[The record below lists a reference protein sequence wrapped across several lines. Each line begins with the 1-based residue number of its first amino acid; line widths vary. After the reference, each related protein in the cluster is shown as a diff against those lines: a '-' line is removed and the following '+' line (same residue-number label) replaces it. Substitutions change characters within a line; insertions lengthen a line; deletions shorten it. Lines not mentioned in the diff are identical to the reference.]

1 MADVPS
7 DIRIRQLIEDDREA
21 ALAVINTAA
30 RWYRE
35 FLPAEE
41 YHDPEMTQD
50 DWAKE
55 TKRLTWYGA
64 FTPDALLGVMG
75 LEYVKDVA
83 LLRHAYILPDRQRSG
98 IGSLLRAYI
107 EQQICGVRRIV
118 VGTYTGNYKARKA
131 LEAPVMRFQQTRR
144 PSSGPIYD
152 IPEDR
157 LQSSVTYEKEIG

>member
-1 MADVPS
+1 MADVPG
-7 DIRIRQLIEDDREA
+7 DIQIRQLTEGDREA
-21 ALAVINTAA
+21 ALAVINVAA

-55 TKRLTWYGA
+55 AKRLCWYGA
-64 FTPDALLGVMG
+64 FAPDTLLGVMG

-83 LLRHAYILPDRQRSG
+83 LLRHAYVLPDQQRHG
-98 IGSLLRAYI
+98 VGSLLRTYL
-107 EQQICGVRRIV
+107 EQQIRGVRRIV
-118 VGTYTGNYKARKA
+118 VGTYTGNYKARDM
-131 LEAPVMRFQQTRR
+131 LEAAGYLLSADSEAVLRAY
-144 PSSGPIYD
+144 YD

-157 LQSSVTYEKEIG
+157 LQSSVTYEKEVG

>member
-1 MADVPS
+1 MADVLG
-7 DIRIRQLIEDDREA
+7 DIRIRPLTEDDREA

-41 YHDPEMTQD
+41 YHDPEMTPEE
-50 DWAKE
+50 WAEE
-55 TKRLTWYGA
+55 TKRLRWYGA
-64 FTPDALLGVMG
+64 FVPDALLGVMG

-83 LLRHAYILPDRQRSG
+83 LLRHAYVLPDRQRHG
-98 IGSLLRAYI
+98 IGSLLRTYI
-107 EQQICGVRRIV
+107 ERQIRGVRRIV
-118 VGTYTGNYKARKA
+118 VGTYTGNYKARDA
-131 LEAPVMRFQQTRR
+131 LEAAGYALSADSEAVLRAY
-144 PSSGPIYD
+144 YD

>member
-1 MADVPS
+1 MADVLG
-7 DIRIRQLIEDDREA
+7 DIRIRPLTEDDRGA

-30 RWYRE
+30 RWYQE
-35 FLPAEE
+35 FLPTEE

-64 FTPDALLGVMG
+64 FASDTLLGVMG

-83 LLRHAYILPDRQRSG
+83 LLRHAYVLPDRQRHG
-98 IGSLLRAYI
+98 IGSLLRAYV
-107 EQQICGVRRIV
+107 ERQIRGVRRIV
-118 VGTYTGNYKARKA
+118 VGTYVGNYKARSA
-131 LEAPVMRFQQTRR
+131 LEAAGYALSADSEAVLRAY
-144 PSSGPIYD
+144 YD

-157 LQSSVTYEKEIG
+157 LQSSVTYEKKIG

>member
-7 DIRIRQLIEDDREA
+7 DIRIRQLTEGDREA

-131 LEAPVMRFQQTRR
+131 LEGAGYAPSADPEAVLRAY
-144 PSSGPIYD
+144 YD

-157 LQSSVTYEKEIG
+157 LQSSVAYEKEIG

>member
-1 MADVPS
+1 MADVLS
-7 DIRIRQLIEDDREA
+7 DIQIRQLTEDDRGA

-30 RWYRE
+30 RWYQE

-50 DWAKE
+50 EWAEE
-55 TKRLTWYGA
+55 TERLSWYGA
-64 FTPDALLGVMG
+64 FASDTLLGVMG

-83 LLRHAYILPDRQRSG
+83 LLRHAYVLPDRQRHG
-98 IGSLLRAYI
+98 IGSLLRIYI
-107 EQQICGVRRIV
+107 EQQIQGVRRIV
-118 VGTYTGNYKARKA
+118 VGTYTGNYKARNA
-131 LEAPVMRFQQTRR
+131 LEAAGYTLSADSETVLRAY
-144 PSSGPIYD
+144 YD

>member
-1 MADVPS
+1 MADAPS
-7 DIRIRQLIEDDREA
+7 DIRIRPLTEGDREA

-30 RWYRE
+30 RWYQE

-55 TKRLTWYGA
+55 TERLRWYGA
-64 FTPDALLGVMG
+64 FAPDALLGVMG

-83 LLRHAYILPDRQRSG
+83 LLRHAYVLPDRQRYG
-98 IGSLLRAYI
+98 IGSLLRTYI
-107 EQQICGVRRIV
+107 ERQIRGVGRIV
-118 VGTYTGNYKARKA
+118 VGTYTGNYKAREA
-131 LEAPVMRFQQTRR
+131 LEAAGYALSADPEAVLRAY
-144 PSSGPIYD
+144 YD